1 VYKTPHATSSTDIY
15 AQATTTYGFPKEAEG
30 LLTIGAASKILQRLM
45 GKKES
50 SLPADV
56 IAPVLDLLGTTL
68 PVFIAPDDLVL
79 PALPSDVNI
88 DFSNVPDAPI
98 YIAPIMTLPDLPDIQ
113 DLVISA
119 VIPTAPNLEDTS
131 ITFDESPPEYVKPSA
146 DLPAVPALGDGEG
159 ELPALTGIDW
169 TFPTAPVSPDL
180 SYADVTQIVD
190 DIELPPDIVLPS
202 FSIPEPPSLTWDYPA
217 VPVQQTLDWADLET
231 WIADEDAEMAAVRI
245 NAVGTQVQAY
255 SGDVGAYANTI
266 NGIIAGNSG
275 KIQTWAN
282 EWKTKASIYGAELS
296 AATTKY
302 QAESGGKQ
310 SIVGAQ
316 VAVRNSQVQEILQKA
331 QATVNIYQ
339 AKIAVFKADTDAV
352 ISRNQG
358 RITAWSNQWQT
369 TLSKYTTEIQSK
381 LSEYQLNIQ
390 NELNNFNKQLSTY
403 QANLQ
408 VSTQNA
414 QLSAGDDAQS
424 LQKYQS
430 DLQAFQA
437 TVNKE
442 MAEFASNE
450 LQKEIGLFNANTQGS
465 LTKYSADIQNEGADM
480 GFRQNTYSQEIAKS
494 LQTYQ
499 SETGYDLGKY
509 GSQLGAETQKF
520 QTGLTKALNV
530 FKTSMDKHQAEVQQM
545 AMNNQNRLAVYGA
558 DLQNHNAKVQK
569 QAADYQW
576 KLGMYQQLR
585 QEYMQGLQLFAG
597 SKDDIRNLEQQ
608 SRR

>member
-1 VYKTPHATSSTDIY
+1 
-15 AQATTTYGFPKEAEG
+15 
-30 LLTIGAASKILQRLM
+30 M
-45 GKKES
+45 
-50 SLPADV
+50 
-56 IAPVLDLLGTTL
+56 
-68 PVFIAPDDLVL
+68 
-79 PALPSDVNI
+79 
-88 DFSNVPDAPI
+88 
-98 YIAPIMTLPDLPDIQ
+98 
-113 DLVISA
+113 
-119 VIPTAPNLEDTS
+119 
-131 ITFDESPPEYVKPSA
+131 
-146 DLPAVPALGDGEG
+146 
-159 ELPALTGIDW
+159 
-169 TFPTAPVSPDL
+169 
-180 SYADVTQIVD
+180 
-190 DIELPPDIVLPS
+190 
-202 FSIPEPPSLTWDYPA
+202 
-217 VPVQQTLDWADLET
+217 
-231 WIADEDAEMAAVRI
+231 
-245 NAVGTQVQAY
+245 
-255 SGDVGAYANTI
+255 
-266 NGIIAGNSG
+266 
-275 KIQTWAN
+275 
-282 EWKTKASIYGAELS
+282 
-296 AATTKY
+296 
-302 QAESGGKQ
+302 
-310 SIVGAQ
+310 
-316 VAVRNSQVQEILQKA
+316 
-331 QATVNIYQ
+331 
-339 AKIAVFKADTDAV
+339 
-352 ISRNQG
+352 
-358 RITAWSNQWQT
+358 
-369 TLSKYTTEIQSK
+369 
-381 LSEYQLNIQ
+381 
-390 NELNNFNKQLSTY
+390 NNFNKQLSTY